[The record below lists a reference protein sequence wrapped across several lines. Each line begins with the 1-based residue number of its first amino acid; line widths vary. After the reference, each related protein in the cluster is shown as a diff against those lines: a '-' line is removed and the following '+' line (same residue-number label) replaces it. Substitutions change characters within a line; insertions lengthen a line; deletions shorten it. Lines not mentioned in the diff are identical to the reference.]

1 MADLAYQIAIK
12 ETAQAVKAMA
22 AELKEAPAPE
32 TVAKIADQIAFQMD
46 LILNW
51 YADPDPQL
59 DVPPPIDGARP

>member
-1 MADLAYQIAIK
+1 MIDTIAIK

-22 AELKEAPAPE
+22 AEIKESTDPE
-32 TVAKIADQIAFQMD
+32 TRAKIADRIAFQMD

-51 YADPDPQL
+51 FAAPDPPL